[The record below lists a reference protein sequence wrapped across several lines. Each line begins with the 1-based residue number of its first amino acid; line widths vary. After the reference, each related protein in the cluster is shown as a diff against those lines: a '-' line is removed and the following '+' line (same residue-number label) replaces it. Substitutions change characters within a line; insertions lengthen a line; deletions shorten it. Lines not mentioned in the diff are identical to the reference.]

1 MLNKVLFLLFIF
13 HLGGCVSIPPEA
25 PELSIELGKRI
36 TAIESANLTLLH
48 RFFDQKRVEVDRFIE
63 KEWLPE
69 FSENFFNKE
78 NTSKIW
84 NEVVKSKNKQDRIK
98 FILIAGPAIQSQIN
112 NKRSELVGEI
122 DSLEREVQRKI
133 EAEYNQVRSINN
145 VLTSF
150 LTGAAEVNEN
160 RSRYMEMVG
169 VEDSKVDKLI
179 NDTDQIVNKLLDT
192 SNDADDK
199 VTKAKK
205 FKEKIQKLRTE
216 VMNWN
221 VKEK

>member
-1 MLNKVLFLLFIF
+1 MLKKVSLLLFLF
-13 HLGGCVSIPPEA
+13 HLSSCVSIPQEA

-48 RFFDQKRVEVDRFIE
+48 RFFDQKRVEINRFIE

-69 FSENFFNKE
+69 FSENFFKKE

-84 NEVVKSKNKQDRIK
+84 NEVVKSKDKQDRIK

-122 DSLEREVQRKI
+122 NSLEREVQRKI

-150 LTGAAEVNEN
+150 LTRA
-160 RSRYMEMVG
+160 
-169 VEDSKVDKLI
+169 
-179 NDTDQIVNKLLDT
+179 
-192 SNDADDK
+192 
-199 VTKAKK
+199 
-205 FKEKIQKLRTE
+205 
-216 VMNWN
+216 
-221 VKEK
+221 VK